1 MVEKRIQLCLNP
13 CNESAT
19 IPTTTIMSES
29 SEEATSPTQL
39 LDPQTMLPRSNKN
52 QFILAATL
60 QTIDA

>member
-1 MVEKRIQLCLNP
+1 MKNP

-39 LDPQTMLPRSNKN
+39 LDPQTMLPYLNKN
-52 QFILAATL
+52 QFKVAATL
-60 QTIDA
+60 HKVDA

>member
-19 IPTTTIMSES
+19 IPATTIMSES
-29 SEEATSPTQL
+29 IEEPSSPTH
-39 LDPQTMLPRSNKN
+39 PQTMLPRSNKN

>member
-1 MVEKRIQLCLNP
+1 MKNP

-19 IPTTTIMSES
+19 IPTTIMSES

-52 QFILAATL
+52 QFIVAATL
-60 QTIDA
+60 HKVDA

>member
-1 MVEKRIQLCLNP
+1 MKNP

-29 SEEATSPTQL
+29 SEEATSPQQL

-60 QTIDA
+60 QKKLMLERKGG